1 MNERDAI
8 CPEAVKAY
16 RKRAN
21 GKRGFTQ
28 QQLAEKIRCSKDT
41 VSRWERGE
49 TSRVRAH
56 LREPLCKALGVKW
69 DVLTKPP
76 DLETTERPFGFTRMQ
91 RWVSRHVP
99 PALLI
104 VARRYGI
111 RPMDVLDIAPLLF
124 LIAAERSLLE
134 RRRRLDEIWK
144 MRDEA
149 SQGLV
154 ERSAHLGAI
163 VAAASHSAENILE
176 EEEKSLRQRDV
187 FGHLIEYERRRDD
200 DEGPFVHFIRCQA
213 EGLPQDAVDSIE
225 SHGGD
230 TVASYRIAGD
240 TLGDLT
246 GIVAG
251 EEDGDEI
258 LDCIWSG
265 DIDLNECLKARQEQ
279 DESGYRQWLRDAQ
292 AEANEASMRELTE
305 WLGVDA
311 AIASQEEKVR

>member
-1 MNERDAI
+1 MKERGII
-8 CPEAVKAY
+8 CPEALKAY

-28 QQLAEKIRCSKDT
+28 VQLAEKIGCSKDT
-41 VSRWERGE
+41 VSRWERG
-49 TSRVRAH
+49 TGSRVRAH
-56 LREPLCKALGVKW
+56 LREPLCKALGVEW
-69 DVLTKPP
+69 DILTKPP
-76 DLETTERPFGFTRMQ
+76 DLEATERPFGFTRMQ

-124 LIAAERSLLE
+124 LIVAERSLLE
-134 RRRRLDEIWK
+134 RRRRLDEMWK
-144 MRDEA
+144 MRDET

-176 EEEKSLRQRDV
+176 EEEKSLRKRDI
-187 FGHLIEYERRRDD
+187 FGHLIENEFRQDD
-200 DEGPFVHFIRCQA
+200 DEGPFIHFIRSQT
-213 EGLPQDAVDSIE
+213 EGLPQEAVASIE
-225 SHGGD
+225 SYGGD
-230 TVASYRIAGD
+230 TVASYRIASD
-240 TLGDLT
+240 TLGEIT

-258 LDCIWSG
+258 LDYIWHG
-265 DIDLNECLKARQEQ
+265 GIDLNECLKARQEREEA
-279 DESGYRQWLRDAQ
+279 DYRQWLRDAL
-292 AEANEASMRELTE
+292 AEAKEASMRELTD
-305 WLGVDA
+305 WLGEDA
-311 AIASQEEKVR
+311 AIASQEGKVR